1 MENVLLVI
9 HLLLALAIIGLVLI
23 QRSEGGGLGMGSGG
37 GLGNFAT
44 PRATANA
51 LSRTTGW
58 CAAAFFVTSLVLG
71 ILAGTHHRSAGI
83 LDTYGSK
90 PAAEAPVNIEGETPG
105 TTGAAAPA
113 SSAAPATGA
122 KDAPAAAPASSA
134 AKTGGAAQAPEKP
147 DIPPAVPVGD

>member
-51 LSRTTGW
+51 LTRATGW
-58 CAAAFFVTSLVLG
+58 CAAAFFVTSLALG

-90 PAAEAPVNIEGETPG
+90 PAAEAPQNIEGETPG
-105 TTGAAAPA
+105 AAAGAPSGAAKAEEPVKPVAGDSKSQDSKPQDNKRPDTPPLAP
-113 SSAAPATGA
+113 
-122 KDAPAAAPASSA
+122 KAPAA
-134 AKTGGAAQAPEKP
+134 
-147 DIPPAVPVGD
+147 PVGD

>member
-51 LSRTTGW
+51 LTRATGW
-58 CAAAFFVTSLVLG
+58 CAAAFFVTSLALG

-90 PAAEAPVNIEGETPG
+90 PAAEAPQNIEGETPG
-105 TTGAAAPA
+105 AAASA
-113 SSAAPATGA
+113 SSGE
-122 KDAPAAAPASSA
+122 A
-134 AKTGGAAQAPEKP
+134 AKAEETAKPVFGNNMPQDSKPQDKQPDTPPMAPRAP
-147 DIPPAVPVGD
+147 VAPVGD

>member
-51 LSRTTGW
+51 LTRTTGW

-90 PAAEAPVNIEGETPG
+90 PAAEASQSIDGETPG
-105 TTGAAAPA
+105 SGAGTAPA
-113 SSAAPATGA
+113 PA
-122 KDAPAAAPASSA
+122 APAAAPAAASD
-134 AKTGGAAQAPEKP
+134 AKTGAAAETPEKP
-147 DIPPAVPVGD
+147 DIPPVQKPPAAPVGD

>member
-51 LSRTTGW
+51 LTRATGW

-90 PAAEAPVNIEGETPG
+90 PAAEAPQSIDGETPG
-105 TTGAAAPA
+105 SGAGTAPAPAAPAAAGDAKTGAAAE
-113 SSAAPATGA
+113 T
-122 KDAPAAAPASSA
+122 
-134 AKTGGAAQAPEKP
+134 PEKP
-147 DIPPAVPVGD
+147 DIPPAQKPPAAPVGD